1 MGSIPETYNDRRFVF
16 VVHTNKSLRY
26 VSEIV
31 SNCLYPLLI
40 LCRQWRCLQ
49 TSDSLNMLR

>member
-1 MGSIPETYNDRRFVF
+1 MHNDPRFVF